1 MATFS
6 FQVDGMQELFQK
18 MKKAEDKALGIAARG
33 LYEGAGIVADAVSR
47 EVRGISTAP
56 FKYAKDGKRKP
67 SPEEK
72 AIVANA
78 SHGVAKFRKSGI
90 RVDTSVGFN
99 TSGYARITWNHARS
113 EGRTKYK
120 MGYNGKARKAQVT
133 EGKSSGISVKP
144 VGVIVNSINSGT
156 SFMTKQPFA
165 RKAFSTTQGPA
176 AAVIESTINQAIDDL
191 KIA

>member
-1 MATFS
+1 MAFTMNTS
-6 FQVDGMQELFQK
+6 GMGELAKRLGELGVKAQE
-18 MKKAEDKALGIAARG
+18 IASLS
-33 LYEGAGIVADAVSR
+33 LYEGAGVMADSVSR
-47 EVRGISTAP
+47 AINGIRTEP
-56 FKYAKDGKRKP
+56 FKYVTGGRKRLP

-78 SHGVAKFRKSGI
+78 PHGVAKFRKSGI

-156 SFMTKQPFA
+156 SFMTRQPFA

>member
-99 TSGYARITWNHARS
+99 TYGYTRITWNHAKS

-133 EGKSSGISVKP
+133 EGKSSGVSVKP